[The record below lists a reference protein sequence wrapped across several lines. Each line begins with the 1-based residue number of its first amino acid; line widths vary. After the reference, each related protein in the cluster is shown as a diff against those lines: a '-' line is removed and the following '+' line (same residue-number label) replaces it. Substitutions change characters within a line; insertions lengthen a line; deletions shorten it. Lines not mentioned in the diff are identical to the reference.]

1 MQDFMKADYPFIT
14 GAITVMRAPTYCTE
28 NVSAE
33 VDNLNA
39 QLADVRA
46 KREKLKF
53 NSDNLKSK
61 ITPSGSFFEFIEP
74 GAVLSDLKGLK
85 PRALLLDLEEIRLFQ
100 DKRKLEHSIAACHTI
115 YIQTLHDQII
125 AREAALRSKLA
136 TADPEFGLG
145 DAAIQHLLNRDPE
158 LNRLR
163 QLATTSHYDPF
174 QREDYVRMRE
184 LVLKLSAIVDAALV

>member
-1 MQDFMKADYPFIT
+1 MTDFMKANYDWIT
-14 GAITVMRAPTYCTE
+14 GQITAMRAPTYCTE

-39 QLADVRA
+39 CLAEVKA

-53 NSDNLKSK
+53 DSDNLKVA
-61 ITPSGSFFEFIEP
+61 IRPNGSFFEFIEP
-74 GAVLSDLKGLK
+74 SAVLSDLKGL
-85 PRALLLDLEEIRLFQ
+85 RSRTLLLDLEEIRIFQ
-100 DKRKLEHSIAACHTI
+100 DKRKLEGLIAACHATHLLN
-115 YIQTLHDQII
+115 LHDQLI

-158 LNRLR
+158 LIRLH

-174 QREDYVRMRE
+174 QKEDYVRMKD
-184 LVLKLSAIVDAALV
+184 LVLKLTRFIDDTLA

>member
-1 MQDFMKADYPFIT
+1 MTDFMKANYPFVT
-14 GAITVMRAPTYCTE
+14 GAITTMRAPTYCTE

-39 QLADVRA
+39 QLADVNA
-46 KREKLKF
+46 KRENLKF
-53 NSDNLKSK
+53 ASDNLKAK

-115 YIQTLHDQII
+115 HIQTLHDQITD
-125 AREAALRSKLA
+125 RETALRNKYS
-136 TADPEFGLG
+136 TADAEFGL
-145 DAAIQHLLNRDPE
+145 DENTIAHLLLKDPE
-158 LNRLR
+158 LIRLR
-163 QLATTSHYDPF
+163 QLKSVTRYDPF